1 MFRRPERNTLVVYP
15 LAGSRVASGVRPLY
29 AAPQRAILVYA
40 RWSAGGDRIFAVTGD
55 RRFLTLDAANGAL
68 LAERPVPVR
77 EGIAGE
83 SLLGAACSPDGVTQ
97 AYSVDFKSSRLY
109 LGRNVS

>member
-1 MFRRPERNTLVVYP
+1 M
-15 LAGSRVASGVRPLY
+15 
-29 AAPQRAILVYA
+29 
-40 RWSAGGDRIFAVTGD
+40 TGD
-55 RRFLTLDAANGAL
+55 RRFLTLDASNGKP

-83 SLLGAACSPDGVTQ
+83 SLLGAACSPDGATQ

-109 LGRNVS
+109 LGRKCFMKRRRPCHLRTRIGWLASRLEACGWEGSA